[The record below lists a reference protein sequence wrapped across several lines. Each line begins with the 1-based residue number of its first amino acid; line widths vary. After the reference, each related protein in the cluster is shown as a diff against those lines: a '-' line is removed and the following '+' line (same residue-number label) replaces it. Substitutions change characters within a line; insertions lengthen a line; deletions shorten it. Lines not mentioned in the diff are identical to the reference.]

1 LILSAPSSAIL
12 GFLLNLRII
21 DSLEMLFVLKIEK
34 SGLCL
39 LVDFCLT
46 VELRM
51 SRLSVSVDP
60 RSASGSCSSDV
71 EVVNGM
77 IDDLDPVF
85 MGVGMLCC
93 AIKQSNLV
101 EYVGV
106 LMYEQGVSVMKT
118 GNAVSAPGG

>member
-1 LILSAPSSAIL
+1 
-12 GFLLNLRII
+12 
-21 DSLEMLFVLKIEK
+21 
-34 SGLCL
+34 
-39 LVDFCLT
+39 
-46 VELRM
+46 
-51 SRLSVSVDP
+51 
-60 RSASGSCSSDV
+60 
-71 EVVNGM
+71 M

>member
-1 LILSAPSSAIL
+1 
-12 GFLLNLRII
+12 
-21 DSLEMLFVLKIEK
+21 MLKNEK
-34 SGLCL
+34 SGRCL

-60 RSASGSCSSDV
+60 CSASSLCSSDV
-71 EVVNGM
+71 EVVYGM